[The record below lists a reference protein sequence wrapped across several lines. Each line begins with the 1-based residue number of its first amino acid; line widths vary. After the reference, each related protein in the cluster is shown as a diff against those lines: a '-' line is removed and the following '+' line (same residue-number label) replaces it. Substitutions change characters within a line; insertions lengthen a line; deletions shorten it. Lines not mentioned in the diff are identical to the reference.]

1 MSVHWLQPL
10 AWWGLGLLA
19 LPIVIHLLARHRS
32 RRMRFPS
39 LKFLPV
45 ARMAALRR
53 RVLTDWP
60 LLAVRLL
67 ILAVA
72 VAASAAPVFVSDAR
86 REAWDRRVARAI
98 VIASPPAG
106 VGAGEIESIAA
117 EEAGAG
123 YVSEE
128 FTALTVPDA
137 LADALRWLD
146 KQPPAAREIVVVG
159 DLREGA
165 LAAHDLARIPSYVG
179 IRFLPVVSVDDRRV
193 AEWRVV
199 AEGSAAASTNYVVSV
214 MPDMLRTQARYAA
227 ADGTTPPRIRVAAAA
242 ADQAHADAVLRAV
255 LREGLVL
262 GTSADRAVTIA
273 FEGAP
278 VPGLDQLAPPTQAW
292 MRTALEQMPGVRGGE
307 LDGGLVVRTNV
318 PVTDPRAAWLV
329 SDVLAGAFD
338 ESRLNLEARRISAAA
353 LAAWSR
359 PPAGA
364 PPDVRPADEGDR
376 RWFWGAALMLL
387 ALEHAMRRR
396 RRAA

>member
-1 MSVHWLQPL
+1 VSVLWLQPL

-39 LKFLPV
+39 LRFLPV

-98 VIASPPAG
+98 IIASPAP
-106 VGAGEIESIAA
+106 AGEIQSIAA
-117 EEAGAG
+117 EEADAS
-123 YVSEE
+123 YASEE
-128 FTALTVPDA
+128 FAALTVPDA
-137 LADALRWLD
+137 LGDALRWLD
-146 KQPPAAREIVVVG
+146 TQPPAAREIVVVG

-179 IRFLPVVSVDDRRV
+179 IRFLPVVTVDDRRAV
-193 AEWRVV
+193 EWRVV
-199 AEGSAAASTNYVVSV
+199 ADGSGAVSTNYVVSV
-214 MPDMLRTQARYAA
+214 MPDLARTRARYAT
-227 ADGTTPPRIRVAAAA
+227 ADATTPPRIRVAAGA

-262 GTSADRAVTIA
+262 GQSVDRAVTIA
-273 FEGAP
+273 FAGAP
-278 VPGLDQLAPPTQAW
+278 LPSLDQLAPPTQAW
-292 MRTALEQMPGVRGGE
+292 MRTALEQMPEVRGGE
-307 LDGGLVVRTNV
+307 LDGGLVVRTNL
-318 PVTDPRAAWLV
+318 PVTDPRSARLV
-329 SDVLAGAFD
+329 SDVLAGTFE
-338 ESRLNLEARRISAAA
+338 ESRLNLEPRRISAAA

-359 PPAGA
+359 PPGGS
-364 PPDVRPADEGDR
+364 PPDVLPADEGDR
-376 RWFWGAALMLL
+376 RWFWGAALVLI
-387 ALEHAMRRR
+387 ALEQVMRRR